1 MCFQALSNNEEVTL
15 DRLNTMFSPA
25 TGLLGLG
32 LNAVCNCEGHSQL
45 WEDPQT
51 GGFIRLREVRS
62 GFTVLWSCI
71 QRAVCV
77 LFVGCKIRECPEQ
90 HKTRTDNTVALR
102 RLQHTIAV
110 LCK

>member
-15 DRLNTMFSPA
+15 DRLKTMFSPA

-71 QRAVCV
+71 QKSSMCPICWPQDQEMPRAT
-77 LFVGCKIRECPEQ
+77 Q
-90 HKTRTDNTVALR
+90 D
-102 RLQHTIAV
+102 
-110 LCK
+110 